1 MVVLLVTH
9 QMILEVVDHKDM
21 LAEIEII
28 LMPVVAEAL
37 VVLAL
42 MLVLVLEE
50 MVVLV
55 YNFLQYSKIQ
65 DKHQL

>member
-1 MVVLLVTH
+1 
-9 QMILEVVDHKDM
+9 MILEVVDHKDM

-65 DKHQL
+65 HKHQL